1 MVGDQSRSVGRG
13 NRPPYTL
20 GLFTNMY
27 PAFEGDYRGIFIRQ
41 MVTDLEARGVT
52 VFIAAKQTP
61 SPLGYIPFGARSV
74 RLARRRDLD
83 LLQAEYIPHSS
94 LIPALLGR
102 RAVPL
107 ILKFHGDDARIFPFK
122 NRVNMALTRAM
133 IRRAAHIVTASE
145 EIRQT
150 LIGIGAP
157 PELVTAIHSGVD
169 TAFFTEGN
177 RQEART
183 CLGFPLNK
191 TIFLFVGRLHP
202 WKGVPEL
209 VEAARACPEHLF
221 LFIGPGSP
229 PPHPDNCIFFGAV
242 PHREVRTWMNAADC
256 LVLPTHTEAVPTS
269 VMEAF
274 ACGIPAITT
283 TIGGCP
289 EIVTD
294 RKNGLMVPVGNAR
307 ALAAAVKWMGS
318 HEEERM
324 QMGRDARATVVQQ
337 YDHRIMIERLIG
349 IHTTVIETG
358 RRVSGAK

>member
-1 MVGDQSRSVGRG
+1 MTGDLSHPVNPG
-13 NRPPYTL
+13 NTPSYTL

-41 MVTDLEARGVT
+41 MVTDLEERGVKI
-52 VFIAAKQTP
+52 FIAAKPTP
-61 SPLGYIPFGARSV
+61 SLLGYISFAARSV
-74 RLARRRDLD
+74 RLARRKDLD

-102 RAVPL
+102 RTVPI

-145 EIRQT
+145 EIRKT
-150 LIGIGAP
+150 LIDIGAP
-157 PELVTAIHSGVD
+157 SDRVTAIHSGVD
-169 TAFFTEGN
+169 TAFFTGGD
-177 RQEART
+177 RQEARAR
-183 CLGFPLNK
+183 LGLPPKK

-202 WKGVPEL
+202 WKGIPEL

-229 PPHPDNCIFFGAV
+229 PDHPDNCIFFGTV
-242 PHREVRTWMNAADC
+242 PHREVRAWMNAADC

-283 TIGGCP
+283 NIGGCP

-294 RKNGLMVPVGNAR
+294 QKNGLMVPVGDTG
-307 ALAAAVKWMGS
+307 ALVAAVEWMGS

-324 QMGRDARATVVQQ
+324 QMGHDARATVVQR
-337 YDHRIMIERLIG
+337 YDHRIMTARLIG
-349 IHTTVIETG
+349 IHTTVLENT
-358 RRVSGAK
+358 RPASLTK